1 MAGPEHQ
8 EDVKEHDDDDDDDD
22 DDGEVEIVV
31 GVLIVDCCS
40 SHCLRRRFCTFDNY
54 VIKLKTGEK
63 KLLFLNVFSLQSLR
77 FRFP

>member
-8 EDVKEHDDDDDDDD
+8 EDVKEHDDDD

-40 SHCLRRRFCTFDNY
+40 SHCLRRRFCRYSFDRTMTALVVKRLAENCY
-54 VIKLKTGEK
+54 D
-63 KLLFLNVFSLQSLR
+63 
-77 FRFP
+77 